1 MLSQVVEGTYVQ
13 KVVISA
19 VTRRTGEGGVVL
31 LRAVEGTS
39 NVQKL
44 VISAAA
50 RRTGEGGA
58 P

>member
-19 VTRRTGEGGVVL
+19 VTRRTGEGGVVSL
-31 LRAVEGTS
+31 QVVEGTY
-39 NVQKL
+39 VRKL